1 MTDEYTIKQS
11 LEGFEFTSYTK
22 VVDKLLSVYGIV
34 DSTIKKITEGIGRG
48 EKGPFYV
55 YRRALLFCT
64 NETDYKEIAQKH
76 IGAAPLLIVFHP
88 EIVYIYNSLKGEK
101 YSTYQELKS
110 VTDYLMPL
118 VSWDSTR
125 KDHYSTLELDEL
137 VESLYRALIMDENSD
152 ELSRRTIFNLLYI
165 SHFSRLMKLS
175 QPTAVLSNQNL
186 SEEEKVKAFFR
197 IFTTNRCK
205 FVVDN
210 IDEVVFSKES
220 LKYIL
225 AILKFDTT
233 HIDAEILTSL
243 IYRMAGDEEAGIYG
257 HQTSFENVEKV
268 LNPLFLTKMQKEAAN
283 STAETVFKEVTDI
296 YSTVVLDPT
305 NSPGCFL
312 TASYNGLL
320 QLLRDIER
328 THHIRLN
335 DHLEISHFV
344 AILGNTLTEELTRL
358 ALSFTHIRELSRTE
372 TIDFDVINEVYDNL
386 SIHLDDSLQCNWG
399 EYVDPSD
406 NLYIAGSPK
415 FAGVNQISATQKELM
430 QTIFNSHT
438 LHSADL
444 SSAWLVKAAR
454 FICGSEAQAAFVM
467 TNSVSQGEQSTFISR
482 KVEENGCEYR
492 FAHRSFKWKNSN
504 RDTTGVTVVV
514 IGIESNHIHS
524 PKLIFDNG
532 EVYPCNEIGCH
543 LIPDIDIRIEPKN
556 GDPLSPIM
564 PPMRKGNMPYCA
576 DALIFT
582 TNEKEVFLNEN
593 PEAKKYIRALYG
605 SEEFVSSTPR
615 WCLWITD
622 KQLPEAKKIEAIA
635 NRIEIVRA
643 ARANTTA
650 SQKCKNNPHKFREQ
664 LCTSRGKVSL
674 FVPTVTSENRYY
686 FQMGIIDDKTIAN
699 NNSFVVYDCDI
710 WLLALLES
718 RMHMLWA
725 KNACG
730 GHETRPRYSN
740 TLCYNTFPA
749 PEIDHRQKGF
759 LHDLAKTLLEIREKY
774 CDRSIGKMYK
784 NMPPELLQIHELI
797 DRKVDS
803 LYQSKPFESDA
814 ERLLLLKKLYKDL
827 I

>member
-257 HQTSFENVEKV
+257 HQTSFENVEK
-268 LNPLFLTKMQKEAAN
+268 A
-283 STAETVFKEVTDI
+283 
-296 YSTVVLDPT
+296 
-305 NSPGCFL
+305 
-312 TASYNGLL
+312 
-320 QLLRDIER
+320 
-328 THHIRLN
+328 
-335 DHLEISHFV
+335 
-344 AILGNTLTEELTRL
+344 
-358 ALSFTHIRELSRTE
+358 
-372 TIDFDVINEVYDNL
+372 
-386 SIHLDDSLQCNWG
+386 
-399 EYVDPSD
+399 
-406 NLYIAGSPK
+406 
-415 FAGVNQISATQKELM
+415 
-430 QTIFNSHT
+430 
-438 LHSADL
+438 
-444 SSAWLVKAAR
+444 
-454 FICGSEAQAAFVM
+454 
-467 TNSVSQGEQSTFISR
+467 
-482 KVEENGCEYR
+482 
-492 FAHRSFKWKNSN
+492 
-504 RDTTGVTVVV
+504 
-514 IGIESNHIHS
+514 
-524 PKLIFDNG
+524 
-532 EVYPCNEIGCH
+532 
-543 LIPDIDIRIEPKN
+543 
-556 GDPLSPIM
+556 
-564 PPMRKGNMPYCA
+564 
-576 DALIFT
+576 
-582 TNEKEVFLNEN
+582 
-593 PEAKKYIRALYG
+593 
-605 SEEFVSSTPR
+605 
-615 WCLWITD
+615 
-622 KQLPEAKKIEAIA
+622 
-635 NRIEIVRA
+635 
-643 ARANTTA
+643 
-650 SQKCKNNPHKFREQ
+650 QKCKKKRPTRQPRRF
-664 LCTSRGKVSL
+664 SR
-674 FVPTVTSENRYY
+674 
-686 FQMGIIDDKTIAN
+686 
-699 NNSFVVYDCDI
+699 
-710 WLLALLES
+710 
-718 RMHMLWA
+718 
-725 KNACG
+725 
-730 GHETRPRYSN
+730 
-740 TLCYNTFPA
+740 
-749 PEIDHRQKGF
+749 
-759 LHDLAKTLLEIREKY
+759 
-774 CDRSIGKMYK
+774 
-784 NMPPELLQIHELI
+784 
-797 DRKVDS
+797 
-803 LYQSKPFESDA
+803 
-814 ERLLLLKKLYKDL
+814 
-827 I
+827 

>member
-1 MTDEYTIKQS
+1 MTDDYTIKQS
-11 LEGFEFTSYTK
+11 LEGFEFTSHTK

-34 DSTIKKITEGIGRG
+34 DSTIKKITEGINRG

-55 YRRALLFCT
+55 YRRAILFCT
-64 NETDYKEIAQKH
+64 DSTDYLEVAKKH
-76 IGAAPLLIVFHP
+76 AGAAPLLIVFHP
-88 EIVYIYNSLKGEK
+88 EIVYICNSLKGEK
-101 YSTYQELKS
+101 LSTYRELKDL
-110 VTDYLMPL
+110 TDYLQPL
-118 VSWDSTR
+118 VSWDANR

-137 VESLYRALIMDENSD
+137 VESLYRALRLDENAE

-165 SHFSRLMKLS
+165 SHFSRLMKLG
-175 QPTAVLSNQNL
+175 QPAQILGNVNL
-186 SEEEKVKAFFR
+186 NDEEKVKAVFNLFV
-197 IFTTNRCK
+197 TNNCK
-205 FVVDN
+205 FIVNN
-210 IDEVVFSKES
+210 INEVTFSKES
-220 LKYIL
+220 LKYML
-225 AILKFDTT
+225 AILRFDTT

-268 LNPLFLTKMQKEAAN
+268 LNPLFLTKMQKQAAE
-283 STAETVFKEVTDI
+283 STNETVFSVVNDI
-296 YSTVVLDPT
+296 YATTILDPT

-328 THHIRLN
+328 SFKIHLN
-335 DHLEISHFV
+335 DHLDISNFV

-358 ALSFTHIRELSRTE
+358 ALSFTHIKELSRTE
-372 TIDFDVINEVYDNL
+372 IIDFDVINDVYDNL
-386 SIHLDDSLQCNWG
+386 NIHQEDSLQCDWNK
-399 EYVDPSD
+399 YVDPTS

-415 FAGVNQISATQKELM
+415 FAGVNQISATQKEQM
-430 QTIFNSHT
+430 QVIFNSQI

-444 SSAWLVKAAR
+444 CSAWLVKAAR
-454 FICGSEAQAAFVM
+454 LICGTRAQAAFVM
-467 TNSVSQGEQSTFISR
+467 TNSVSQGEQSTFVSK

-492 FAHRSFKWKNSN
+492 FAYRSFKWKNTN
-504 RDTTGVTVVV
+504 REASGVTVVV
-514 IGIESNHIHS
+514 IGIESNQIHS
-524 PKLIFDNG
+524 PKVIFDNG
-532 EVYPCNEIGCH
+532 EVYPCSEIGCH
-543 LIPDIDIRIEPKN
+543 LIPDIDIRVEPKN
-556 GDPLSPIM
+556 GSPLASIL

-593 PEAKKYIRALYG
+593 PDAKKYIRALYG
-605 SEEFVSSTPR
+605 SDEFVSSTPR

-622 KQLPEAKKIEAIA
+622 KQLSEARSIEAIA
-635 NRIEIVRA
+635 ERIEMVRN
-643 ARANTTA
+643 ARRNTTA
-650 SQKCKNNPHKFREQ
+650 SKKCKDNPHKFREQ
-664 LCTSRGKVSL
+664 LCTSKGKVSL

-686 FQMGIIDDKTIAN
+686 FQMGIIDDRTIAN

-749 PEIDHRQKGF
+749 PEIDAKQKGF
-759 LHDLAKTLLEIREKY
+759 LHNLAKTLLEIREKY

-784 NMPPELLQIHELI
+784 NMPPELLHIHELI

-814 ERLLLLKKLYKDL
+814 ERLLCLKKRYKEL